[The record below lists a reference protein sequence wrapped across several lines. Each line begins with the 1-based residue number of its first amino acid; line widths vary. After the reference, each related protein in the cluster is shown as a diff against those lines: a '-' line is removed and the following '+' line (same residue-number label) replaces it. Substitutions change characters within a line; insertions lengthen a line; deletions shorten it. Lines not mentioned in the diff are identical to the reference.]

1 MDAHIHRRILQQVP
15 VPYAL
20 CKVLRTPEGL
30 PEDLLFLEAN
40 AAFRNVC
47 DMPASVFIGKKWS
60 ELRPSLP
67 DEPLDW
73 VSLYASVCDGSKA
86 EIFDGYPI
94 PLKGPCKSQA
104 HSPGGDLVATLL
116 IKPEPDPKAVREQ
129 NDTFERY
136 RLALIGSTDGV
147 WDCNIETG
155 EIYFSPRWKEQL
167 GYSDADIANSW
178 ESFQNLIHPEDLSK
192 VQSYVADYLAGTI
205 DRFCIE
211 FRMRANDGSW
221 RWLLSQGEAL
231 RRANGCAW
239 RIAGTHKDITERKET
254 EASLRMA
261 KEVAEAANRAKSE
274 FLANMSHEIRTP
286 LNGVIGFAELLMRTK
301 LDPTQKQYVSNTTT
315 SAQHLLGII
324 NDILDFS
331 KIEAGK
337 LELDETRT
345 DLVRLLEEVTD
356 IIQHE
361 SQKKPVEILLN
372 IHPGIPR
379 FITVDPVRFRQIL
392 VNLLT
397 NAAKFT
403 EKGEIELSA
412 SFNPSPHSPDQGE
425 FVFSVRDTGIGITQ
439 EQKTKLFQAFTQG
452 DSSTTRKY
460 GGTGLGLV
468 ISNMLLAKMDSRI
481 DLESTPGQ
489 GSRFSFRIMRTFEN
503 EAPQGIQPLPLYRS
517 ALLVDDNTRCR
528 EILSSMLEH
537 WGINCTACSNE
548 SEARKTLSAPGSYD
562 LILLDHDLPDGAC
575 SNLLRL
581 IRDGI
586 SYADPK
592 RTPAVFVLHPPAHE
606 DTLREEA
613 KQLRID
619 RLIAKPVKSQ
629 VLLPLILA
637 HAGSVSSGSEGD
649 SHFANMPIAEP
660 TRRFSILIVD
670 DVPMNL
676 ALVKSMVTDA
686 FPACSLLEARDGR
699 EAIDLFGR
707 HSPDIVLLDIQM
719 PGMDGYATCREMRNI
734 ENRFGVHTP
743 IIALTAG
750 VVMGEKEKCLEA
762 GMDAYLAKPIDQS
775 TLQATLLTFLSG
787 DGISAWP
794 DKNLRQGPQKPSSPR
809 KDPASLQ
816 HFNIE
821 AFSKR
826 VGGKRSL
833 VEELKNDAKTQIQ
846 SYLEELYAA
855 WRTENWDQLHEIS
868 HRVKGSAGL
877 MGFEK
882 LEALMAESEHFT
894 PDKKPVVDQ
903 WIDRILEEWVLV
915 KDILHHSG

>member
-47 DMPASVFIGKKWS
+47 DLPAQVFIGKKLS
-60 ELRPSLP
+60 EL
-67 DEPLDW
+67 EPLIPEGNPDW
-73 VSLYASVCDGSKA
+73 VSRYASLCDGSEL

-116 IKPEPDPKAVREQ
+116 IKPEPDQKSINEQ
-129 NDTFERY
+129 LNTFERN
-136 RLALIGSTDGV
+136 RLALLGSTDGV
-147 WDCNIETG
+147 WDCNLETG
-155 EIYFSPRWKEQL
+155 EIYFSPRWKDQL
-167 GYSDADIANSW
+167 GYSDTEIPNSW
-178 ESFQNLIHPEDLSK
+178 ESFQNLLHPDDLPF
-192 VQSYVADYLAGTI
+192 VQSYIADYLAGTI
-205 DRFCIE
+205 DRFCME

-221 RWLLSQGEAL
+221 RWFLSRGEAL

-254 EASLRMA
+254 ETSLRMA

-345 DLVRLLEEVTD
+345 DIVRLLEEVTD

-379 FITVDPVRFRQIL
+379 FITIDPVRFRQIL

-412 SFNPSPHSPDQGE
+412 SFNPSPQSANLGE
-425 FVFSVRDTGIGITQ
+425 FVFTVRDTGIGITQ
-439 EQKTKLFQAFTQG
+439 EQKAKLFQAFTQG

-468 ISNMLLAKMDSRI
+468 ISNMLLAKMESRI

-489 GSRFSFRIMRTFEN
+489 GSRFSFRIMRTFDN
-503 EAPQGIQPLPLYRS
+503 EETPAPSPLPLYRS

-528 EILSSMLEH
+528 EILSSTLEH
-537 WGINCTACSNE
+537 WGINCSSCSNE
-548 SEARKTLSAPGSYD
+548 SEARRKLASPGSFD
-562 LILLDHDLPDGAC
+562 LILIDHNLPDNAC
-575 SNLLRL
+575 NSLLRL
-581 IRDGI
+581 IRDGTVYI
-586 SYADPK
+586 DPK
-592 RTPAVFVLHPPAHE
+592 RSPTVFVLHPPTQE

-613 KQLRID
+613 RQLRID

-629 VLLPLILA
+629 ILLPLILA
-637 HAGSVSSGSEGD
+637 QTGSD
-649 SHFANMPIAEP
+649 FSHTETQSRANMITDVGP

-787 DGISAWP
+787 DGISAFP